1 MKSEFTEVW
10 FENGVEITGT
20 HKTVNLPFKRA
31 SARALIV
38 RRGDGAILGTLHREG
53 GHFALP
59 GGAIEDGESSAE
71 AVKRELAEEHIRLIE
86 PGVSWEKRVGLD
98 YFEGYRELS
107 IWHIF
112 DVKDASIGVSEENL
126 ESRWVGQEEEIW
138 YPFMHQK
145 IILLINQFLP
155 NLAVKRLVVEK

>member
-10 FENGVEITGT
+10 YENGVEITGG
-20 HKTVNLPFKRA
+20 HKMIHLPFKHA

-38 RRGDGAILGTLHREG
+38 RREDGAILGTLHREG

-59 GGAIEDGESSAE
+59 GGAIEDGESSAI
-71 AVKRELAEEHIRLIE
+71 AVMRELTEENIRLIE
-86 PGVSWEKRVGLD
+86 PGVSWENRVGVD
-98 YFEGYRELS
+98 FFEGYHELS
-107 IWHIF
+107 VWHIF
-112 DVKDASIGVSEENL
+112 DVKDASIGVSEENIV
-126 ESRWVGQEEEIW
+126 SRWVRQEEEIW

-155 NLAVKRLVVEK
+155 NLAVKRLVVE